1 MRELLFMS
9 DHGDRFGGL
18 LIGYIGL
25 ITVPVAYNCYAKGAR
40 SCKSGYG
47 VFCMGKF
54 FKLEKLKKLKC
65 KKIDK
70 QVAIANILAYNI
82 FYRYEWRNENEV

>member
-1 MRELLFMS
+1 MNEKLS

-47 VFCMGKF
+47 VFCVGKI

-65 KKIDK
+65 KKIEK
-70 QVAIANILAYNI
+70 HIVVLRLVAYISSK
-82 FYRYEWRNENEV
+82 F